1 MMLPLRLYP
10 LTGQTEQLP
19 PRLVEGRG
27 VVAPWRPRLVA
38 GHRRRGGGRR
48 GGLQRVL
55 RGGQD
60 LELERAL
67 GEVYGQT
74 RDEGRF

>member
-1 MMLPLRLYP
+1 MLPLCLYS
-10 LTGQTEQLP
+10 LTGQAQQLP
-19 PRLVEGRG
+19 PRLVEGRR

-38 GHRRRGGGRR
+38 GRRRGRGRR

-60 LELERAL
+60 LELERAFGKVD
-67 GEVYGQT
+67 GEA
-74 RDEGRF
+74 RDQGRF